1 MKSIKG
7 TQTEKNLLAAF
18 AGESQARNRY
28 NLFAEKARK
37 EGFIAVADVFDATAL
52 NEYEHAKIF
61 FKYLEGG
68 DVEFCATYPAGKVKS
83 TYDNLVMAANGENHE
98 FEVLYPQFAKVAKEE
113 GFPEIAS
120 MFKLIAKIEK
130 HHHEKFAALAEHIKN
145 STLYRKTEKV
155 QWLCLKCGHIHE
167 GERPPEHCP
176 VCNEDRA
183 YFKLY
188 NDVF

>member
-7 TQTEKNLLAAF
+7 TKTEKNLLAAF

-37 EGFIAVADVFDATAL
+37 EGFVAVADVFDATAL

-68 DVEFCATYPAGKVKS
+68 DVEINASYPAGKVKS
-83 TYDNLVMAANGENHE
+83 TYDNLLMAASGENHE
-98 FEVLYPQFAKVAKEE
+98 YEVLYPEFAKVAKEE

-130 HHHEKFAALAEHIKN
+130 HHQERFAALAEHIKN

-155 QWLCLKCGHIHE
+155 KWLCLKCGHIHE
-167 GERPPEHCP
+167 GERAPEHCP

-183 YFKLY
+183 YFKLV
-188 NDVF
+188 NEVF